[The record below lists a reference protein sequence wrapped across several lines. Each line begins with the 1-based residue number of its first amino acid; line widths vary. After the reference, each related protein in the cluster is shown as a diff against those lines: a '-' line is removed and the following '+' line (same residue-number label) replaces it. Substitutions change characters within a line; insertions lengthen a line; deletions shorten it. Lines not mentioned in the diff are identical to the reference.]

1 VKKLMVAWRGLYA
14 ITDSR
19 LIPSLQFVATVEAA
33 IKGGARVIQYRDKS
47 TDNHQRFQ
55 QAQALHYLCQQYQIP
70 LIIND
75 DVTLAQQVGAEGIHL
90 GQADAKLTTVRALLG
105 NDVIIGISCHNQL
118 ALAKEAV
125 ANGATYVAFGRFF
138 QSQTKPNAVAA
149 HLDLL
154 HQARQLLPCPIIA
167 IGGIT
172 PDNGKQ
178 LIAAGADCL
187 AVIQGVFGQPN
198 ICAAAQR
205 YAQLF

>member
-1 VKKLMVAWRGLYA
+1 MIALRGLYA
-14 ITDSR
+14 ITDSH
-19 LIPSLQFVATVEAA
+19 LIPSHHLVATVEEA

-47 TDNHQRFQ
+47 TDNNQRFQ
-55 QAQALHYLCQQYQIP
+55 QAQALHHICQQYQVP

-75 DVTLAQQVGAEGIHL
+75 DVALARQVGAEGIHL
-90 GQADAKLTTVRALLG
+90 GQTDAKLTTVRAMLG

-118 ALAKEAV
+118 VLAQEAV
-125 ANGATYVAFGRFF
+125 AKGATYVAFGRFF
-138 QSQTKPNAVAA
+138 PSQTKPNAVAA

-154 HQARQLLPCPIIA
+154 SQARQLLSCPIVA

-172 PDNGKQ
+172 PDNGKH

-187 AVIQGVFGQPN
+187 AVIHGVFGQPN
-198 ICAAAQR
+198 ISAAAQR

>member
-1 VKKLMVAWRGLYA
+1 MIALRGLYA
-14 ITDSR
+14 ITDSH
-19 LIPSLQFVATVEAA
+19 LIPSRHFVATVEEA

-47 TDNHQRFQ
+47 TNNNQRFQ
-55 QAQALHYLCQQYQIP
+55 QAQALHYICQQYQVP

-75 DVTLAQQVGAEGIHL
+75 DVALAQQVGAEGIHL
-90 GQADAKLTTVRALLG
+90 GQTDAKLTTVRNMLG
-105 NDVIIGISCHNQL
+105 NGAIIGISCHNQL
-118 ALAKEAV
+118 ALAQEAV
-125 ANGATYVAFGRFF
+125 AKGATYVAFGRFF
-138 QSQTKPNAVAA
+138 PSQTKPNAVAA

-154 HQARQLLPCPIIA
+154 PQARQLLPCPIVA

-187 AVIQGVFGQPN
+187 AVIQGVFGQTN
-198 ICAAAQR
+198 ISAAAQR

>member
-1 VKKLMVAWRGLYA
+1 MIALRGLYA
-14 ITDSR
+14 ITDSH
-19 LIPSLQFVATVEAA
+19 LIPSRHFVATVEEA

-47 TDNHQRFQ
+47 TNNNQRFQ
-55 QAQALHYLCQQYQIP
+55 QAQALHYICQQYQVP

-75 DVTLAQQVGAEGIHL
+75 DVALAQQVGAEGIHL
-90 GQADAKLTTVRALLG
+90 GQTDAQLTTVRNMLG

-118 ALAKEAV
+118 VLAQEAV
-125 ANGATYVAFGRFF
+125 AKGATYVAFGRFF
-138 QSQTKPNAVAA
+138 PSQTKPNAVAA

-154 HQARQLLPCPIIA
+154 SQAHQILPCPIVA

-187 AVIQGVFGQPN
+187 AVIHGVFGQPN
-198 ICAAAQR
+198 ISAAAQR